1 MAQSPSHDPKNGR
14 GRECGLAGMMD
25 QGFMEAVV
33 TLPGF
38 KLKISNICTKLPHFK
53 YRYTE
58 ESLGRGQRVLGKEG
72 EGHVLRCP
80 ATYTRAQPQHQRG
93 ALILGVG

>member
-1 MAQSPSHDPKNGR
+1 
-14 GRECGLAGMMD
+14 MD

-38 KLKISNICTKLPHFK
+38 KLKISNICTKLPPFK

-58 ESLGRGQRVLGKEG
+58 QSLGRGQRVLGKEAG
-72 EGHVLRCP
+72 RVHVLRCP
-80 ATYTRAQPQHQRG
+80 AIYTRAQPQHQRG